1 MEKAF
6 GIAILVALLFSVV
19 KFLEMKY
26 LEKEWKPLKVLI
38 RDAVI
43 VFACSFLCSF
53 VILDLDG
60 TIQDFFNVVTETKTL
75 NTASTQVFTDEPG
88 F

>member
-6 GIAILVALLFSVV
+6 GIAILVTLVFGVV

-26 LEKEWKPLKVLI
+26 LEKTWKPLKVLI

-43 VFACSFLCSF
+43 VFLSCFVGSFLVLEFNGS
-53 VILDLDG
+53 
-60 TIQDFFNVVTETKTL
+60 IQDFFNVVTETKTL
-75 NTASTQVFTDEPG
+75 NPASTQVFTDAPG

>member
-6 GIAILVALLFSVV
+6 GIAILVTLFFGFA

-26 LEKEWKPLKVLI
+26 LEKTWKPLKVLI
-38 RDAVI
+38 RDAFI
-43 VFACSFLCSF
+43 VFFACFMGSFLVLEFQGS
-53 VILDLDG
+53 
-60 TIQDFFNVVTETKTL
+60 IQDFLNIVTETKTL
-75 NTASTQVFTDEPG
+75 NPASTQVFTDAPG